1 MRFRFVLTVLPL
13 LAVIGANHSVA
24 DEEPGHATQTVE
36 WLMDSLKGSEDEKRK
51 VKMYIAGA
59 VDQMLT
65 AANIYDNERFKCIAE
80 YLKNNTTFT
89 NKHDKI
95 PELVL
100 EYGKRIPF
108 KSMVSATLGVELVI
122 KKHAGCPR

>member
-1 MRFRFVLTVLPL
+1 MILRLVVIALPL
-13 LAVIGANHSVA
+13 LFVFGANRVIA

-36 WLMDSLKGSEDEKRK
+36 WLMDSLKGSEDEKRN

-65 AANIYDNERFKCIAE
+65 AANIYDNDRFKCIAE
-80 YLKNNTTFT
+80 YLKDNTTFT
-89 NKHDKI
+89 SKQDHI

-108 KSMVSATLGVELVI
+108 KSMVSAALGVELAI